1 MKVDIIN
8 SQVNRF
14 VFPIAHDMIVL
25 ASDRLRFLNLGCV
38 TGHLS
43 FEMSCSF
50 TVQVPAQLDL
60 LKKVTSIKAFKN
72 DFQLLPK
79 ELDTGALDGEELL
92 PIELLECGTTPAGAL
107 DGEELLVVELLEFGT
122 NPAGA
127 LEVEVT
133 SPSFKR
139 VASKS
144 AGSTA
149 SPTPPSPQGTTA
161 STTPPFVRAGYDC
174 QNNTTVRRRPEAVGW
189 APSVLAGP
197 LTTSFGTVGQWE
209 RRHRAMV
216 ERTKGRRP
224 KNRPCVTKGRRP
236 KNRPAKGG
244 TLEATWGRGEGTRE
258 PWRRGA
264 TYFCKLSRQ
273 LLVGLNEHG

>member
-8 SQVNRF
+8 PQVNRF

-60 LKKVTSIKAFKN
+60 LRKVTSIKAFKN

-79 ELDTGALDGEELL
+79 ELDSGALDGEELL

-127 LEVEVT
+127 LEVGSHEPKLQESCLQVRRVDCVT
-133 SPSFKR
+133 NAP
-139 VASKS
+139 V
-144 AGSTA
+144 
-149 SPTPPSPQGTTA
+149 PQGTTA

-189 APSVLAGP
+189 AP
-197 LTTSFGTVGQWE
+197 
-209 RRHRAMV
+209 
-216 ERTKGRRP
+216 
-224 KNRPCVTKGRRP
+224 
-236 KNRPAKGG
+236 
-244 TLEATWGRGEGTRE
+244 
-258 PWRRGA
+258 
-264 TYFCKLSRQ
+264 
-273 LLVGLNEHG
+273 LV

>member
-8 SQVNRF
+8 PQVDRF
-14 VFPIAHDMIVL
+14 VFPVAHDVIVL
-25 ASDRLRFLNLGCV
+25 ASDRLRFLNLGCD

-60 LKKVTSIKAFKN
+60 LRKVTCIKAFKN

-79 ELDTGALDGEELL
+79 ELDS
-92 PIELLECGTTPAGAL
+92 GAL

-133 SPSFKR
+133 SPSCKR
-139 VASKS
+139 VASKF

-149 SPTPPSPQGTTA
+149 SPTPP
-161 STTPPFVRAGYDC
+161 FRRVRLR
-174 QNNTTVRRRPEAVGW
+174 Q
-189 APSVLAGP
+189 
-197 LTTSFGTVGQWE
+197 Q
-209 RRHRAMV
+209 RHR
-216 ERTKGRRP
+216 
-224 KNRPCVTKGRRP
+224 
-236 KNRPAKGG
+236 
-244 TLEATWGRGEGTRE
+244 
-258 PWRRGA
+258 
-264 TYFCKLSRQ
+264 S
-273 LLVGLNEHG
+273 